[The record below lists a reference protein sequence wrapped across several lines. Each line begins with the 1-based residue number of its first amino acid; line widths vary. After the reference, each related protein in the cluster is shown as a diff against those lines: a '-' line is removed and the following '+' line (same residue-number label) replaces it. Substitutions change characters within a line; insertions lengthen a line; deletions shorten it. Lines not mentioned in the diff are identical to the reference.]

1 MTSDQGIKFKPQ
13 KVNVTYCE
21 PRSAELFL
29 VSACPVLC
37 TFNRFTLVHGLHVLI
52 LSMKSNFHETPAAEK
67 NRPQFIRV
75 AAEYFS
81 AGQLIVSASCAVP
94 INLPYIQSGN

>member
-1 MTSDQGIKFKPQ
+1 M
-13 KVNVTYCE
+13 NVTYRE

-29 VSACPVLC
+29 VSACPVLR
-37 TFNRFTLVHGLHVLI
+37 TFNCFTLVHGLHVLI
-52 LSMKSNFHETPAAEK
+52 RSVKSNFHETLAAEK
-67 NRPQFIRV
+67 SRLQIIRV
-75 AAEYFS
+75 AAEYFP